1 MLKMRDRGRR
11 FNGAPPRLCATGRTG
26 VVVDITFFGHRCFR
40 LRAKE
45 VAVVTDPFPTPPGQ
59 ALKVQAEVVTLCS
72 TVPGELDASQV
83 GGQPRVLSGP
93 GEYEI
98 KGVLITGVATFRD
111 NAGGKERGK
120 NTVYVLQ
127 MEEQRL
133 CHLGELGHVLTTEQ
147 IDQIGTVDV
156 LFVPADG
163 KVLDLARTAEVIS
176 QIEPSIVVPMRFTS
190 TDEAGLAEIEKFCH
204 EMGMRQIVPQP
215 RFSVTRGTLPQ
226 ETQVVVL
233 EVRQ

>member
-1 MLKMRDRGRR
+1 M
-11 FNGAPPRLCATGRTG
+11 
-26 VVVDITFFGHRCFR
+26 
-40 LRAKE
+40 
-45 VAVVTDPFPTPPGQ
+45 
-59 ALKVQAEVVTLCS
+59 S
-72 TVPGELDASQV
+72 
-83 GGQPRVLSGP
+83 GQPRVLSGP

-111 NAGGKERGK
+111 NASGKERGK

-127 MEEQRL
+127 LEEQRL

-163 KVLDLARTAEVIS
+163 KILDLAKTAEVIS
-176 QIEPSIVVPMRFTS
+176 QIEPSIVIPMRYTG

-215 RFSVTRGTLPQ
+215 RLSVTRGSMPQ
-226 ETQVVVL
+226 ETQLVVL